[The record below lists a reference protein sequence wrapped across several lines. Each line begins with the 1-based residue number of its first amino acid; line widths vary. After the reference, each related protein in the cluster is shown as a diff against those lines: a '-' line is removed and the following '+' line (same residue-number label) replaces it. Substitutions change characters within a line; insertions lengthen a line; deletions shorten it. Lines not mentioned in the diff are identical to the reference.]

1 MTDIEKLGGRLPLP
15 ELLTTDSQ
23 RGVLN
28 YRDQR
33 QAKVF
38 LDAHKVPYVIIR
50 RQRCYRPAAI
60 REALDREEHLV
71 AADIARRIAGSD
83 GETS

>member
-1 MTDIEKLGGRLPLP
+1 MTDIDKLGGRLPLP

-23 RGVLN
+23 PGVLN

-38 LDAHKVPYVIIR
+38 LDAHKVPFVIIR

-60 REALDREEHLV
+60 REALDRHERSLT
-71 AADIARRIAGSD
+71 AA
-83 GETS
+83 

>member
-1 MTDIEKLGGRLPLP
+1 MTDIDKLGGRLPLP

-23 RGVLN
+23 PGVLN

-33 QAKVF
+33 QAKAF
-38 LDAHKVPYVIIR
+38 LDAHKVPFVIIR

-60 REALDREEHLV
+60 REALDQHEQRQIEHP
-71 AADIARRIAGSD
+71 AA
-83 GETS
+83 